1 MTPDLSSIEQLA
13 TATAAVTPTL
23 AIQSGYNAPC
33 SALKVTWDPMQ
44 NRDIGAARRGAL
56 SGIAPAAGMVQ

>member
-13 TATAAVTPTL
+13 AATA

-33 SALKVTWDPMQ
+33 SAVKVTWDPMQ